1 MPDRP
6 RLDPLFAVAAGLL
19 AATLIAAII
28 VEINGSLF
36 DAGDDFLPLL
46 GTLAAITALAGWYR
60 DQKDRAAREEQ
71 QRRLEQ
77 QLREREAQ
85 LSELTAAVEQRDAE
99 ISKLSSAVEQRDA
112 QISELTSAVQER
124 DAQISEL
131 TSAVQQRDAQIS
143 ELRSAAEQGDAR
155 ISELTSAV
163 EQRDAQISELQ
174 SAAEQRDVQNSE
186 LTSAVKERE
195 AQISEL
201 QSAAEQRQA
210 QVSELQS
217 AAEQRETQI
226 SELRSTAEQRQNHI
240 SELQCAA
247 KEHETQISELQSTAE
262 ERHQELSTERGL
274 RARLQT
280 AHKAERDWTRE
291 LRGQVLQ
298 MHRQQGALGSGDVRE
313 MVLRVALA
321 LVEAEK
327 GLLLSRED
335 RDGDGDLDLVCHL
348 GFDGDPAQSAVAQ
361 EFAGRVLD
369 HEETVREDDS
379 SSLRAEKRTAADEE
393 IHNLLAIPI
402 FIQDDF
408 SGVMV
413 CANRDGGFEELDD
426 DVLLALGDHAGAVL
440 ENGRLHGEL
449 RSSYM
454 STVRML
460 TEAIEVKDPS
470 VRLHSDEVANYVA
483 AVANKLEIDPRRR
496 EELVIASLLHD
507 VGKIGISERILLK
520 PGALTPEERGT
531 IELHPRIGYRLVEQV
546 PALDSIAP
554 AVLHHHERFDGDGY
568 PAGLAGDEIP
578 LEARVICVADS
589 FSAMTS
595 ERPYR
600 AALELEEACAE
611 LERCAGTQFDPQVVR
626 LFVEAVRL
634 CPPARDE
641 PDGLALALDDP
652 EIRASRKEGEPVLGF
667 GPVGLTDNLTLLYSH
682 RYMHDTVRA
691 HAERSAIQ
699 GHPFSVVL
707 MQLTGLPEVNA
718 TDGYAAGDAAIQD
731 VARAVQRAASRSG
744 GIACRHSGRR
754 LALLA
759 PETDAAAAAA
769 LAQEIALDL
778 GDGGPRV
785 ITGVAAWETG
795 DTGEQVVA
803 RARLDLAVH
812 EVAAPPPA

>member
-1 MPDRP
+1 MVWGPRGNDSRVPDRP

-60 DQKDRAAREEQ
+60 DQKGRAAREEQ

-77 QLREREAQ
+77 QLRERDAQ

-99 ISKLSSAVEQRDA
+99 ISKLSSAVE
-112 QISELTSAVQER
+112 LTSAVQER
-124 DAQISEL
+124 DAQIFEL

-155 ISELTSAV
+155 ISELRSAV

-226 SELRSTAEQRQNHI
+226 SEL
-240 SELQCAA
+240 
-247 KEHETQISELQSTAE
+247 QSTAE

-298 MHRQQGALGSGDVRE
+298 MHRQQGVLGSGDVRE

-440 ENGRLHGEL
+440 ENGRLHGEV

-483 AVANKLEIDPRRR
+483 AVANQLEIDPRRR

-507 VGKIGISERILLK
+507 VGKIGIS
-520 PGALTPEERGT
+520 
-531 IELHPRIGYRLVEQV
+531 
-546 PALDSIAP
+546 
-554 AVLHHHERFDGDGY
+554 
-568 PAGLAGDEIP
+568 
-578 LEARVICVADS
+578 
-589 FSAMTS
+589 
-595 ERPYR
+595 
-600 AALELEEACAE
+600 
-611 LERCAGTQFDPQVVR
+611 
-626 LFVEAVRL
+626 
-634 CPPARDE
+634 
-641 PDGLALALDDP
+641 
-652 EIRASRKEGEPVLGF
+652 
-667 GPVGLTDNLTLLYSH
+667 
-682 RYMHDTVRA
+682 
-691 HAERSAIQ
+691 
-699 GHPFSVVL
+699 
-707 MQLTGLPEVNA
+707 
-718 TDGYAAGDAAIQD
+718 
-731 VARAVQRAASRSG
+731 
-744 GIACRHSGRR
+744 
-754 LALLA
+754 
-759 PETDAAAAAA
+759 
-769 LAQEIALDL
+769 
-778 GDGGPRV
+778 
-785 ITGVAAWETG
+785 
-795 DTGEQVVA
+795 
-803 RARLDLAVH
+803 
-812 EVAAPPPA
+812 